1 MSMEANM
8 KFLNDWYF
16 NVNFSKKIFKAKIVC
31 FLSILLLAPTVSLS
45 ANEGVNRAKA
55 FFADLV
61 TLEGHF
67 SQKVQGAQLNVTD
80 QSSGHFVIK
89 RPGQFRWV
97 YTKPYAQEIVADGAK
112 IWVYDEDLEQVTIKP
127 FNATLGSTPA
137 ALLSG
142 TTPLQENFVM
152 EEVAP
157 DGTMRRVQLSPKD
170 NEASF
175 TQIILGFV
183 GGLLVRMELMDNLD
197 QLTLLTFTDIK
208 KNQSV
213 NAASF
218 QFDTPKN
225 ADVFDTT
232 K

>member
-8 KFLNDWYF
+8 KFLNGWYF
-16 NVNFSKKIFKAKIVC
+16 NLNFSKKIFKAKVVY
-31 FLSILLLAPTVSLS
+31 FLFILLLAPTASLT
-45 ANEGVNRAKA
+45 ANEGIDRAKA

-80 QSSGHFVIK
+80 QSSGYFVIK

-97 YTKPYAQEIVADGAK
+97 YTVPYAQEIVADGAK
-112 IWVYDEDLEQVTIKP
+112 IWVYDEDLEQVTIKA
-127 FNATLGSTPA
+127 FNAMLGSTPA

-142 TTPLQENFVM
+142 NTPLQENFIM

-157 DGTMRRVQLSPKD
+157 DGIMLRVQLSPKD

-183 GGLLVRMELMDNLD
+183 GRLLVRMELMDNLG
-197 QLTLLTFTDIK
+197 QLTLLTFTDIR

-213 NAASF
+213 NAVSF
-218 QFDTPKN
+218 QFDIPKN

>member
-1 MSMEANM
+1 M
-8 KFLNDWYF
+8 KFLSGGYF
-16 NVNFSKKIFKAKIVC
+16 NLNFSQKIFKIRLAC
-31 FLSILLLAPTVSLS
+31 FLFVLLLAPAVSLS
-45 ANEGVNRAKA
+45 ANEGVSIAKA

-80 QSSGHFVIK
+80 QSNGYFVIN

-97 YTKPYAQEIVADGAK
+97 YTEPYAQEIVANGAK
-112 IWVYDEDLEQVTIKP
+112 IWIYDEDLEQVTIKP

-142 TTPLQENFVM
+142 NTPLQENFIM

-157 DGTMRRVQLSPKD
+157 DGTMRRVQLSPKGS
-170 NEASF
+170 EASF

-183 GGLLVRMELMDNLD
+183 GRLLVRMELMDNLD
-197 QLTLLTFTDIK
+197 QLTLLTFTEIK
-208 KNQSV
+208 KNQPV
-213 NAASF
+213 NPASF

-232 K
+232 KQ